1 MWPATGDKTLRY
13 FGGRERA
20 DCTVAFEKAVEYL
33 TDPGVH
39 RYAAEAGESGYFLV
53 KGPRLLIP
61 EGVYYYDGPGID
73 WPAGASTMLAI
84 SGIHEQISKINVQSD
99 AWLLDMTK
107 NATAFDL
114 RKLTISGGKGAVRFS
129 NIGVNT
135 VRPSRIERCVFVDYD
150 TCAIGHNSQDWPGF
164 KVNDCTFRGTD
175 TSIGIVLSGLAAEGG
190 VRDCVFQRNKYH
202 IKLCTTQID
211 GDDKGPAVP
220 INLIGNSF
228 FRYVL
233 SAGNVHDIW
242 ITPNADTWKN
252 AGRAIY
258 LGQNK
263 FGNEQLQAG
272 DSRILIANQDME
284 SGVDAC
290 TRSHSTIVGGHING
304 LCTAKNNINNA
315 TEGSPNI
322 PYVLTYAEMSNCEID
337 DIMESSQAGPL
348 VQYAAG
354 LSNSDFRSESSQ
366 NRLSLRQMIG
376 YDVVAVARPISRPA
390 GWIVDDPHGYCLD
403 PSVPVHFTG
412 GGAGGNV
419 VHILDSAKTSTFT
432 VAGAT
437 GVAISNSCGEAGE
450 ALELTCSASDG
461 RAYSTMNFSRGR
473 DSEILWIEGELKQS
487 ASSSITRI
495 KIDLLDSTPNVIL
508 RRYFAIG
515 SDWRFFRIPIVHSEA
530 SRGLLTLRIVA
541 GDYAAGSKTKFQLG
555 RVRAYHAPEPVNTG
569 AVSGALAKLQ
579 AQDATPDADASRI
592 TLFFDGSLL
601 KAVLPGGTVKTV
613 SWT

>member
-1 MWPATGDKTLRY
+1 MWAPTGDKTLRY

-20 DCTVAFEKAVEYL
+20 DCTTAFEKAVEYL
-33 TDPGVH
+33 TDPAVH

-53 KGPRLLIP
+53 KGPRLVIP

-84 SGIHEQISKINVQSD
+84 SGTHEQCSKISVQSD

-107 NATAFDL
+107 NATAFDM
-114 RKLTISGGKGAVRFS
+114 RHLTVSGGKGAVRFNFS
-129 NIGVNT
+129 GVNT
-135 VRPSRIERCVFVDYD
+135 VRPSWVEHCIFVDYD
-150 TCAIGHNSQDWPGF
+150 TCAVGHNSQDWPGF
-164 KVNDCTFRGTD
+164 KIRDCLFRGTD
-175 TSIGIVLSGLAAEGG
+175 TSIGVALSGLAAEGG
-190 VRDCVFQRNKYH
+190 VFDCVFQRNRYH

-220 INLIGNSF
+220 INLWGNSF

-242 ITPNADTWKN
+242 ITPNAETFKN
-252 AGRAIY
+252 AGRAVF
-258 LGQNK
+258 LMGNK
-263 FGNEQLQAG
+263 FGNEQLQVG
-272 DSRILIANQDME
+272 DSRILIANQDMA

-290 TRSHSTIVGGHING
+290 TRSHGTTTGGHING
-304 LCTAKNNINNA
+304 LISLKNNINNA
-315 TEGSPNI
+315 TEGSPNV
-322 PYVLTYAEMSNCEID
+322 PYLLSYAELSNCDFD
-337 DIMESSQAGPL
+337 DLIESGQAGPL

-354 LSNSDFRSESSQ
+354 LANSDFRSESSQ
-366 NRLSLRQMIG
+366 NRLSLRQMLG
-376 YDVVAVARPISRPA
+376 YDVAAIARPISRPA
-390 GWIVDDPHGYCLD
+390 GWIVDDPHCYCLD

-419 VHILDSAKTSTFT
+419 VHILDAVKTSAFT

-437 GVAISNSCGEAGE
+437 GSAISNSCGESGE

-461 RAYSTMNFSRGR
+461 RAYSTMNFAAGR
-473 DSEILWIEGELKQS
+473 DSEILWIEGELRKS
-487 ASSSITRI
+487 SSSSITRV
-495 KIDLLDSTPNVIL
+495 KIDLLDSAPNVIL
-508 RRYFAIG
+508 RRYFALG
-515 SDWRFFRIPIVHSEA
+515 SEWRFFRIPIVHSEA

-541 GDYAAGSKTKFQLG
+541 GDYAAGAKEKFQLG

-579 AQDATPDADASRI
+579 AQDATPDADPLRI
-592 TLFFDGSLL
+592 TLFFDGALL